1 MLGAHSL
8 CSSPFLS
15 PFLPPKIQITQMGSS
30 PLAPGNKGNNRLPL
44 HIALK
49 KEMASGFFS
58 TVNMTALGVLG
69 PAVLPEPLK
78 PQAAFP
84 PQPSLPPPAQK
95 LQEPLVP
102 VAAPMPPS
110 GPQLN
115 LETPPQPPPRSRSS
129 HSLPADSSPQ
139 LQVSV
144 VSGAYA
150 V

>member
-8 CSSPFLS
+8 CTSPFHSL
-15 PFLPPKIQITQMGSS
+15 FLPPKIQLAQMGSS
-30 PLAPGNKGNNRLPL
+30 PCAPGNKGNNRIPW

-49 KEMASGFFS
+49 KKVACGFS
-58 TVNMTALGVLG
+58 SKVNMTGLGVLG

-110 GPQLN
+110 GPQPN

-144 VSGAYA
+144 VSGAY
-150 V
+150 VV